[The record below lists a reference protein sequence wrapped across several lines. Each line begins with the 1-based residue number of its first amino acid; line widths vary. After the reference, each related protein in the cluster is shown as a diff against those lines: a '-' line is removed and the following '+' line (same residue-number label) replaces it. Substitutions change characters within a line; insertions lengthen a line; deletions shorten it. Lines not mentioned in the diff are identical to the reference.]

1 MVVVTLVVTVF
12 ILGVSVF
19 GLGYVIGY
27 DSGRDHS
34 FGRH

>member
-1 MVVVTLVVTVF
+1 MAVLIIVTAF
-12 ILGVSVF
+12 ILEVLIF
-19 GLGYVIGY
+19 CLGYVIGY

>member
-1 MVVVTLVVTVF
+1 MAVLIVVTVF